1 MPRVHGSIWPRV
13 SARRQKLRV
22 QSRDKWPQRAE
33 GRGEAVP
40 VHRGQGQA
48 LMGAGDHRDG
58 VGPELGRAVV
68 GWGVGP
74 VWKWGR
80 GASLR
85 VGGSWTPGGHQGH

>member
-48 LMGAGDHRDG
+48 LTGAGDHRDG

-68 GWGVGP
+68 G
-74 VWKWGR
+74 
-80 GASLR
+80 
-85 VGGSWTPGGHQGH
+85 